1 MESAKPSVY
10 TKGNQE
16 GMDRVM
22 KEDGAYAF
30 FMEEAALKY
39 YMARNCE
46 LTQIGGLLDNKGYGV
61 GLPLGMLTFNYSHR
75 SFIGHYCIKREM
87 LKIIIYFQN
96 HRTPR
101 SLVMGF

>member
-46 LTQIGGLLDNKGYGV
+46 LTQIGGLLDSKGYGIATPKGSQWRDHLSLSILELQV
-61 GLPLGMLTFNYSHR
+61 RFKLFHLSC
-75 SFIGHYCIKREM
+75 FIAVNE
-87 LKIIIYFQN
+87 F
-96 HRTPR
+96 
-101 SLVMGF
+101 